1 MSGMDFALS
10 YSALL
15 SKLTNDNHILQRI
28 ETMKKLMVQ
37 LFVVSVLV
45 ASYVL
50 PVLAEGGGG
59 M

>member
-1 MSGMDFALS
+1 
-10 YSALL
+10 LL
-15 SKLTNDNHILQRI
+15 NDNDILERI
-28 ETMKKLMVQ
+28 DAMKKLMVQ